1 MFGPNGRSFISV
13 LIAMA
18 NGDKQANHHHSRLNT
33 FRKRDPDGIMETV
46 KGGSMMI
53 FTFYPWKLD
62 IDPEAAKELYL
73 AEDDTVDKKVN
84 ERFIQSLNEEQRT
97 FFDALGVDL
106 TKVRAEEKR
115 HDISDE
121 RADADTLIMTSVDFL
136 MKGKLLAIP
145 DYQHSL
151 YADEEVFGESFP
163 GSVEV
168 IKMPADQQLPFYDV
182 DGMKIIFKHPYFHFD
197 EEQYK
202 SWDCGA
208 VMGSVLLSK
217 EEK

>member
-1 MFGPNGRSFISV
+1 
-13 LIAMA
+13 
-18 NGDKQANHHHSRLNT
+18 
-33 FRKRDPDGIMETV
+33 
-46 KGGSMMI
+46 MI

-62 IDPEAAKELYL
+62 IDPEATKELYL

-202 SWDCGA
+202 SRDGCSAAEQRRKVSHDECPSADHSAG
-208 VMGSVLLSK
+208 GHFLYRYCSDLLLFTFLCCSGMRTISSILQFRIRQRS
-217 EEK
+217 EMV